1 MHLIYQVAIFILAM
15 KDLLIE
21 SIIPLFH
28 GKYSPAGVLYKMNGG
43 HKTKLAP
50 LNRASK

>member
-1 MHLIYQVAIFILAM
+1 MHLIYQVAIFNLAM

-28 GKYSPAGVLYKMNGG
+28 AKYSPDGVIYKMNGG

-50 LNRASK
+50 TNRAS